1 MYETL
6 YNFSKR
12 AVMIRFRT
20 TVRKNI
26 CYDLF
31 VSRQVVK
38 NATIS
43 LFFKKRQ
50 ILAYGYTHVPKI
62 FIRNGVCTLIPGK
75 SFTSLSQ
82 WKLEKELV
90 TRREIRRERRAV
102 CVFLNFA
109 QKISKSTILKGKQ
122 LSVIIIL
129 IKREPFTRRFNNPG
143 LAGLIYNAPLISTC
157 N

>member
-1 MYETL
+1 MYESL

-50 ILAYGYTHVPKI
+50 ILAYGHTRVPKI

-129 IKREPFTRRFNNPG
+129 IKREPFTQRFNNLG

>member
-1 MYETL
+1 
-6 YNFSKR
+6 
-12 AVMIRFRT
+12 MIRFHT

-50 ILAYGYTHVPKI
+50 ILAYGTRVPKI

-82 WKLEKELV
+82 
-90 TRREIRRERRAV
+90 
-102 CVFLNFA
+102 
-109 QKISKSTILKGKQ
+109 
-122 LSVIIIL
+122 
-129 IKREPFTRRFNNPG
+129 
-143 LAGLIYNAPLISTC
+143 
-157 N
+157 

>member
-1 MYETL
+1 MYESL

-12 AVMIRFRT
+12 AVIIRFRT

-50 ILAYGYTHVPKI
+50 ILAYGHTRVPKI

>member
-1 MYETL
+1 MYESL
-6 YNFSKR
+6 YNFFKR

-50 ILAYGYTHVPKI
+50 ILAYGHTRVPKI
-62 FIRNGVCTLIPGK
+62 FIRNCVCTLIPGK

>member
-50 ILAYGYTHVPKI
+50 ILAYGHTRVPKI
-62 FIRNGVCTLIPGK
+62 FIRNGVCTLILGK